1 MEIDREIREG
11 VKRSLPEAEWIKDT
25 GLREK
30 VYDAWAL
37 SLSSSEFRTIEE
49 IPASGNP
56 DSPPMKAGTQTDHI
70 RGVTRIAVR
79 MAEELETLLGSLG
92 IDRDLLI
99 AGGLCHDVGKPFEF
113 SRRNQQRW
121 TGDPRPS
128 GKPALRHTLYGVHI
142 CLTVGLPEEIAHVAG
157 CHSLEGQ
164 FVEKSLTAELVHR
177 ADYGFW
183 SILSTAGALTGKG
196 QPP

>member
-1 MEIDREIREG
+1 MQVDPTIREG
-11 VKRSLPEAEWIKDT
+11 VKRSLPEAEWIKDES
-25 GLREK
+25 LRAK

-37 SLSSSEFRTIEE
+37 ALSHSEYGSIEE

-56 DSPPMKAGTQTDHI
+56 DSPPLKAGTQAHHI
-70 RGVTRIAVR
+70 RGVTRLAVR
-79 MAEELETLLGSLG
+79 MAEELEVLLGALG

-121 TGDPRPS
+121 GEDPRPS
-128 GKPALRHTLYGVHI
+128 GKPALRHTLYGVHV
-142 CLTVGLPEEIAHVAG
+142 CLTVGLPEAVAHVAG

-164 FVEKSLTAELVHR
+164 FVEKSLIAEIVHR
-177 ADYGFW
+177 ADYAFW
-183 SILSTAGALTGKG
+183 SILSSAGALTAKRKLA
-196 QPP
+196 